1 MDNSIKKMIEM
12 RQTANRE
19 ILKNIAEMV
28 EKYPDLRFGQI
39 LANLGII
46 QYTHDLDIDSISLSP
61 ISTVV
66 DPFSEESVITLNRIS
81 RIKNN
86 TK

>member
-1 MDNSIKKMIEM
+1 MDNNIKKMIEM

-19 ILKNIAEMV
+19 ILKDIAEMV

-39 LANLGII
+39 LVNLGII
-46 QYTHDLDIDSISLSP
+46 QYTHNLDIDSISRSP

-66 DPFSEESVITLNRIS
+66 DPFSEESAITLNRIS